1 MWHIY
6 VYTYTYIYIYI
17 RLGVPRS
24 FQAPS
29 VLSRY
34 YKRCYGIEMGG
45 GGGVITSSGVRWI
58 ESCGNLEDVAS
69 LKMLLRCR
77 RPMVLSLQATASK
90 SLCGREDEKGVMFI
104 SSMVLQWIMTFSSYQ
119 QNDQKGMKPQ
129 FQWLECC
136 THVWPSM
143 EDVNVLSLFCADK
156 RQVYPRR
163 HWNFGWSNTF
173 REKHKTL

>member
-69 LKMLLRCR
+69 LKLLLRCKYRWFTEGGWGGLGGGVITSCGVRWGCCYNEDVTALRMLLRWGSCY
-77 RPMVLSLQATASK
+77 V
-90 SLCGREDEKGVMFI
+90 
-104 SSMVLQWIMTFSSYQ
+104 
-119 QNDQKGMKPQ
+119 
-129 FQWLECC
+129 
-136 THVWPSM
+136 
-143 EDVNVLSLFCADK
+143 EDVVMVRILLRWGSFCGEDLATLLRWGCGYLEDLPWEVVGTDMFCAFC
-156 RQVYPRR
+156 Y
-163 HWNFGWSNTF
+163 
-173 REKHKTL
+173 L